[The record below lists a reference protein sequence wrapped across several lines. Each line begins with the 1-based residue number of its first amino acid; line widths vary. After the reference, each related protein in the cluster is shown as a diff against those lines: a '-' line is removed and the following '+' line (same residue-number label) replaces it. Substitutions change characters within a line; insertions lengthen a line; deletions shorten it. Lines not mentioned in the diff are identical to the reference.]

1 MSLFLQEKNVFFTR
15 KKGNHGIVQHWY
27 IQKGIVQHW
36 YIQKALHGAVGYRCT
51 YVGTSYVHELC

>member
-15 KKGNHGIVQHWY
+15 KKGNYVGH
-27 IQKGIVQHW
+27 GIVQHW